1 MESRITRFLKGYQ
14 EDFIKAGKE
23 LDKEKIP
30 PLTEELFSVY
40 ERTAN
45 RLEYEKVYFKRRKF
59 LTVYA
64 MLSIMYGNQSD
75 ISRLEEAIEAVC
87 AEECWALPAHVDRSV
102 EGWQNMIDLFAAETA
117 FSLAEIISILEG
129 KLSVS
134 VYEQAR
140 GEIFRRVLDPF
151 MEREFPYSWWETAKM
166 NWCAVCCGS
175 IGSAAI
181 WLMRNDREKLNNL
194 LNRIN
199 ISIMNYIDGFSD
211 DGACLEGL
219 EYYTYGMNFFVAYA
233 DLMYRYSDGTIDL
246 FDNAKLKE
254 IALFQQR
261 CFLAG
266 GVTVSFSDSQKDERY
281 RVGLT
286 VYLAKRYPGVG
297 FPPEP
302 LAADLESDPCYR
314 YVFLSRDYFWTKQF
328 TDVVDLESEWHTLLP
343 YAQWSIYRSDNNCAL
358 AAKGGH
364 NAEPHNHND
373 VGSFLYVCDG
383 ESVLVDLGAGEY
395 TKDYFNQNR
404 YKNIC
409 CRSLGHNVPL
419 IDGKEQY
426 AGDGYKAS
434 RFVSDDNGKTEID
447 IEAAYGLGK
456 NDRIT
461 RRFLFEKDCGVCTVI
476 DSFILSERREIIE
489 NLVTEYKPM
498 IEDCNFVIETQ
509 KNSFEIEVRNG
520 KEFEIIDKMYHDHY
534 GIEKRIWLMQWKV
547 SGEYTKIV
555 IKKINGKKR
564 SMVLGTVN

>member
-1 MESRITRFLKGYQ
+1 MGIRVLESRFTRFLKGYQ

-64 MLSIMYGNQSD
+64 MLSIMYGSQSD
-75 ISRLEEAIEAVC
+75 MKS
-87 AEECWALPAHVDRSV
+87 
-102 EGWQNMIDLFAAETA
+102 G
-117 FSLAEIISILEG
+117 
-129 KLSVS
+129 
-134 VYEQAR
+134 
-140 GEIFRRVLDPF
+140 
-151 MEREFPYSWWETAKM
+151 FPYSWWETSKM

-175 IGSAAI
+175 IGAAAI
-181 WLMRNDREKLNNL
+181 WLMKNDRERLNNL

-246 FDNAKLKE
+246 LDNAKLKE

-266 GVTVSFSDSQKDERY
+266 GVTVSFSDSQQDERY

-286 VYLAKRYPGVG
+286 MYLAKRYPGVG

-302 LAADLESDPCYR
+302 
-314 YVFLSRDYFWTKQF
+314 
-328 TDVVDLESEWHTLLP
+328 
-343 YAQWSIYRSDNNCAL
+343 L

-395 TKDYFNQNR
+395 TRDYFNENR

-426 AGDGYKAS
+426 AGEGYKAT

-461 RRFLFEKDCGVCTVI
+461 RRFLFEKDCGICTVI
-476 DSFILSERREIIE
+476 DRFILSEPREITE
-489 NLVTEYKPM
+489 NLVTEFKPM
-498 IEDCNFVIETQ
+498 IEGCNFVIETQ
-509 KNSFEIEVRNG
+509 KNSFEIKVRNG

-534 GIEKRIWLMQWKV
+534 GIEKRIWLLQWKV
-547 SGEYTKIV
+547 SGEYTEIV
-555 IKKINGKKR
+555 IKKINGASAKNI
-564 SMVLGTVN
+564 L